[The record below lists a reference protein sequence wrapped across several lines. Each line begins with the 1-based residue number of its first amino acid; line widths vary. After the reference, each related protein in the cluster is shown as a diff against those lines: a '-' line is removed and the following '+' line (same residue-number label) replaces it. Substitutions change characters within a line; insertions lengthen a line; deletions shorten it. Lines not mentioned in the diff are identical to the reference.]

1 MDYIQRDVLHQ
12 PPFSKNTGVIIT
24 IYMDLSG
31 IRSTICWGKAEFT
44 EWKTDAL
51 TNQSTTAGQT
61 TFILGDKF
69 LRKGQKIFELQSFF
83 HVYTTL
89 VFTTYFSHFYVSD
102 LGVIAVEIDEN
113 KCQLNVKGNQGKN
126 KGKK

>member
-1 MDYIQRDVLHQ
+1 MDYIQRDILHQ
-12 PPFSKNTGVIIT
+12 PSFSKNAGVIIT
-24 IYMDLSG
+24 IYIDPSG
-31 IRSTICWGKAEFT
+31 IWSTVRWGNAEFT
-44 EWKTDAL
+44 DWKADAL
-51 TNQSTTAGQT
+51 TNQATTAGQT
-61 TFILGDKF
+61 IIILGDKF
-69 LRKGQKIFELQSFF
+69 SRKGQKNFELQSFF

-102 LGVIAVEIDEN
+102 LGVIAVERDEN